1 MRPQRWVMILS
12 FGASALHCLYEA
24 LIGRAKLPQGPWGWV
39 RFLWKDIKLEL
50 GFRTSEKIKQRDF
63 E

>member
-1 MRPQRWVMILS
+1 M
-12 FGASALHCLYEA
+12 
-24 LIGRAKLPQGPWGWV
+24 GRVKLPQGSWGWV

-50 GFRTSEKIKQRDF
+50 GFRTSDKIKQRDF